1 MSTPEPSRPS
11 LFRFKRLFRTGAGGT
26 SAEPPAAGQRAAR
39 AVALCHALL
48 SERGEVS
55 GARLAHEALVAY
67 RKLDEKSLRLFF
79 DLLVQQFSPD
89 PETVERCA
97 AAYRGDPSQANLIA
111 LQHAVE
117 PPRQELFRR
126 LNMAQSAAPGSTIGA
141 SGASNACTLALM
153 PRVSATSMK
162 MSGSSGSAGWK
173 NA

>member
-1 MSTPEPSRPS
+1 MSAPEPSRPS
-11 LFRFKRLFRTGAGGT
+11 LFQFKRFFRT
-26 SAEPPAAGQRAAR
+26 AANRQRAAPPGTGERAGR

-55 GARLAHEALVAY
+55 GARLAHEALAAY
-67 RKLDEKSLRLFF
+67 RTLDEKSLRLFF

-97 AAYRGDPSQANLIA
+97 AAYRGDPSQANLTA

-126 LNMAQSAAPGSTIGA
+126 LNMTPGGTGVLVDMR
-141 SGASNACTLALM
+141 GRLLEDGVRK
-153 PRVSATSMK
+153 PEW
-162 MSGSSGSAGWK
+162 AGIE
-173 NA
+173 A